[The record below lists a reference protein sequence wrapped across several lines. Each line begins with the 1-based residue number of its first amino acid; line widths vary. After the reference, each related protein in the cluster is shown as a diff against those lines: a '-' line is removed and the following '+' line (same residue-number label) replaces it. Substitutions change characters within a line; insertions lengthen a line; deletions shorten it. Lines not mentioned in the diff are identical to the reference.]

1 MVPEHTTKSRY
12 DLHMPLWRLAH
23 PDDDDSIV
31 SMCLELYSHAPPPD
45 GVGVTQVRATLATF
59 RSEPVRGRA
68 LLLDDDGKPGG
79 YAFLVSFW
87 SNELGGEVC
96 TIDELYIVPHL
107 RSQGYA
113 SGLVESLRSDGA
125 LWPDRPVALELEVSP
140 LNARAR
146 MLYERLGFRDRRN
159 ATMRLLIKSQ
169 GTGCK

>member
-1 MVPEHTTKSRY
+1 MPEHTTKSRY

-23 PDDDDSIV
+23 PDDDDAIV

-59 RSEPVRGRA
+59 RAEPVRGRA

-96 TIDELYIVPHL
+96 TIDELYVVPHL
-107 RSQGYA
+107 RSHGYA
-113 SGLVESLRSDGA
+113 SELVTSLRSAGA

-159 ATMRLLIKSQ
+159 ATLRLLLK
-169 GTGCK
+169 